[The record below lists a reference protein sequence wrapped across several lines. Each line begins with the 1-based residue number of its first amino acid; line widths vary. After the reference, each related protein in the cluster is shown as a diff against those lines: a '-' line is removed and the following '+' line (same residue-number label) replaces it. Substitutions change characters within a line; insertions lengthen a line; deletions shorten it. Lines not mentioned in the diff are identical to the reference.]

1 VKKVHLLMSRVLLLQ
16 PGIRQYR
23 TALFNQLRERL
34 AERGHELTLAHP
46 GLGSRAALE
55 EDEARL
61 GWATEVRGFRLP
73 GTGDGVL
80 WMPLVGEAERS
91 DLVIVPEFAGW
102 LHTYQ
107 LLANRR
113 RSYRLACWGHGPGP
127 DDHARNR
134 LTRAVRRGLAPAFD
148 WWFSY
153 TPGTTRRLQSVGVD
167 ANRITTLG
175 NTLDVEAIRS
185 DLRRY
190 EEQIDGIRREMGVSG
205 PVALFLG
212 ALRAEKNL
220 DLVLDIGSRVAA
232 KVPNL
237 TLLVGGSGPDREF
250 IEKAAEEHSWLR
262 YLGPVFGESKA
273 RALAVAD
280 VMMQPTRVG
289 LVVLD
294 AFAAGLPLITFD
306 MANHSPEGEY
316 LGDAVQGIRVPGR
329 EPAAFAE
336 EVVKLLRDDELRGR
350 LRDGAWTAGSD
361 HSLDGMVDRF
371 VGGIEAALVMR

>member
-1 VKKVHLLMSRVLLLQ
+1 MLLQ

-46 GLGSRAALE
+46 GLGPRAALE

-61 GWATEVRGFRLP
+61 GWATEVHGFRLP

-80 WMPLVGEAERS
+80 WMPLIGEAERS

-113 RSYRLACWGHGPGP
+113 RPYRLACWGHGPAS

-134 LTRAVRRGLAPAFD
+134 LTRAVRRRLAPAFD

-153 TPGTTRRLQSVGVD
+153 TPGTTRRLQSAGVD

-175 NTLDVEAIRS
+175 NTLDVEDIRL
-185 DLRRY
+185 DLRSH
-190 EEQIDGIRREMGVSG
+190 EEQIDGIKRELNLSG
-205 PVALFLG
+205 PVVLFLG

-232 KVPNL
+232 KLPNV
-237 TLLVGGSGPDREF
+237 TLLVGGSGPDRE
-250 IEKAAEEHSWLR
+250 IVEKAAKEHSWLR

-273 RALAVAD
+273 EALAVAD

-294 AFAAGLPLITFD
+294 AFAAGLPIATFD
-306 MANHSPEGEY
+306 RANHSPEGEY
-316 LGDAVQGIRVPGR
+316 LSDGVQGIRVPGR
-329 EPAAFAE
+329 DPAVFAE
-336 EVVKLLRDDELRGR
+336 EVVKLLRDDELQAR
-350 LRDGAWTAGSD
+350 LREGAWKAGSE
-361 HSLDGMVDRF
+361 HSLGGMVDRF
-371 VGGIEAALVMR
+371 VAGIEAALVAR